1 MRQPTLLG
9 LPSGGAR
16 LLGAALLL
24 LTLTA
29 APLARAAEDPKLKAA
44 IDAVLDDPKL
54 QGMKAGVHV
63 VEVDTGE
70 TRYARDAD
78 VPLNPASNIKLI
90 TAAAALDTLGPHHTF
105 TTRLIATTRD
115 GDRITGDLVL
125 RGDGEGF
132 LLYKN
137 FVAWASQ
144 LKRQGVR
151 TIEGDV
157 IVDGAAFGPGT
168 TPPGF
173 DQKQEDAAYRAEVG
187 AVSVNFNAVIVRVAP
202 GAPGQPAEVRLDP
215 PNAHVIIENTATTG
229 EGKRA
234 RVAVKAEKTAT
245 ATKLIISGT
254 IGAQATPA
262 LVKKRIDH
270 PAAFAAAVMVQ
281 ALKDV
286 GIAVKGNARGGQGGD
301 GETLI
306 RHTSEPLSYLLA
318 AMNKWSN
325 NFMAEQ
331 VLRALGGKGGAQA
344 GLERSRAIMKQ
355 AGVDMTKQKLFNGS
369 GLYTGNLVS
378 ARAFTSLL
386 RHMATKHRYGPE
398 FISSLAIAGLDGTLQ
413 RRLRDPALR
422 GNLRAKTGTLNQVI
436 GLSGYVRDRRGKLL
450 AFSIIFN
457 DPPVPRAWIYR
468 PQQDKIA
475 QAIAA
480 SGE

>member
-1 MRQPTLLG
+1 MRQHTPCGPLT
-9 LPSGGAR
+9 GAR
-16 LLGAALLL
+16 LLSGALLL
-24 LTLTA
+24 ITLTA
-29 APLARAAEDPKLKAA
+29 ALPARAEDPKLKAA

-63 VEVDTGE
+63 IEVDSGKTL
-70 TRYARDAD
+70 YARDAD
-78 VPLNPASNIKLI
+78 VPLNPASNMKLI
-90 TAAAALDTLGPHHTF
+90 TAAAALDTLGPQHTF
-105 TTRLIATTRD
+105 TTRLIATKRD

-144 LKRQGVR
+144 LKRMGVR
-151 TIEGDV
+151 TIEGDL
-157 IVDGAAFGPGT
+157 IVDGSAFGPGT

-187 AVSVNFNAVIVRVAP
+187 AVSVNFNSVIVRVSP
-202 GAPGQPAEVRLDP
+202 GAPGQPAVVRLDP
-215 PNAHVIIENTATTG
+215 PNSHVIIENTATTG
-229 EGKRA
+229 DGKRA
-234 RVAVKAEKTAT
+234 RVAVKAEGAKNT
-245 ATKLIISGT
+245 TKIIVTGT
-254 IGAQATPA
+254 IGAQASPA
-262 LVKKRIDH
+262 LVKKRVDH
-270 PAAFAAAVMVQ
+270 PDAFAASVMAH

-286 GIAVKGNARGGQGGD
+286 GITLKGKARGGKGGD

-306 RHTSEPLSYLLA
+306 RHTSEPLSYLLL

-331 VLRALGGKGGAQA
+331 VLRALGGKDGAKA
-344 GLERSRAIMKQ
+344 GLERSRAILKK
-355 AGVDMTKQKLFNGS
+355 AGVNMANQKLFNGS
-369 GLYTGNLVS
+369 GLYTGNEVS
-378 ARAFTSLL
+378 ARTFTTLL
-386 RHMATKHRYGPE
+386 RYMTLKHPYGPE
-398 FISSLAIAGLDGTLQ
+398 LTSSLAIAGLDGTLR
-413 RRLRDPALR
+413 RRLRGATTR